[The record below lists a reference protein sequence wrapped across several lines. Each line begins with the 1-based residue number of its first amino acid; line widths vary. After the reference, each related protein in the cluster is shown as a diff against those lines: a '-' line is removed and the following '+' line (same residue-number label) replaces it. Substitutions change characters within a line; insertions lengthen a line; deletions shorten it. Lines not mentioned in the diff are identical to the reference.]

1 MVLPGVCPKADD
13 VDIFFSGLQLLW
25 FLDKVRLAW
34 VGLMVSTI
42 MNYSGM
48 PADHSFSFFFCLLSR
63 KLMLFF
69 LTGLWKKKSFKSFT
83 AQVDALVLFQTPTAS
98 YPVTGACGLSKVKAE
113 QKEEELLGGRKIKYS
128 ILLFWIKKSNA
139 SEGRLSIYIQFFS
152 FIHYIKFLII
162 GQCNQ
167 QF

>member
-48 PADHSFSFFFCLLSR
+48 PADHSFSFFFVYSAENSCFFFLPGYEKRKALSPLLPKWTHWSSFKHRQQATLSR
-63 KLMLFF
+63 ARVGCPK
-69 LTGLWKKKSFKSFT
+69 
-83 AQVDALVLFQTPTAS
+83 
-98 YPVTGACGLSKVKAE
+98 
-113 QKEEELLGGRKIKYS
+113 
-128 ILLFWIKKSNA
+128 
-139 SEGRLSIYIQFFS
+139 
-152 FIHYIKFLII
+152 
-162 GQCNQ
+162 
-167 QF
+167 